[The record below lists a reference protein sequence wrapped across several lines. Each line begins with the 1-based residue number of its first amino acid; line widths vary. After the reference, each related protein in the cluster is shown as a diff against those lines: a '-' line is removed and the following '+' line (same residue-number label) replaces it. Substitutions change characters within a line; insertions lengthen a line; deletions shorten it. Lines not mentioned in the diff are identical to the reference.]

1 MIVTT
6 EKAEEKFLH
15 ALGVPTIQKEG
26 RRCVHLRTSGLAG
39 FEKNKTI
46 NFIHDNIDDQNGGV
60 FVCEDGDF
68 LITARCIGAPFVNIL
83 QKFIITH
90 LKPRPA
96 QTFELATLFE
106 VKVDRSKI
114 IKIVEEKLKVKHL
127 KENEEREKQAKIQAQ
142 KNRKIIIDTP
152 IPDTLIDSLSQRR
165 KDRKETEILV
175 VEDDPFSRA
184 LVKKSLEEVGNISF
198 AEDGQT
204 ALAQYFSKAPDILF
218 LDIGLP
224 DIDGHDVLAKIL
236 THDPHAFVIMLS
248 GKGDK
253 ENIMK
258 AMENGAKGFVG
269 KPFTREK
276 LSQYIQKSPHI
287 KTSNT

>member
-1 MIVTT
+1 MIVTI
-6 EKAEEKFLH
+6 EKAEEKFLDV
-15 ALGVPTIQKEG
+15 LDVPTIEKED
-26 RRCVHLRTSGLAG
+26 RRCIHLRTSGLAG
-39 FEKNKTI
+39 FEKNQTI

-68 LITARCIGAPFVNIL
+68 LITARCIGAPFVKIL
-83 QKFIITH
+83 QNFIITH

-114 IKIVEEKLKVKHL
+114 IKIVEEKLKTKQI
-127 KENEEREKQAKIQAQ
+127 KENAEREKQARIQAQ

-152 IPDTLIDSLSQRR
+152 IPDTLVDSLSQRR

-175 VEDDPFSRA
+175 VEDDSFSRA
-184 LVKKSLEEVGNISF
+184 LVKKSLAEVGNISI
-198 AEDGQT
+198 AEDGRT
-204 ALAQYFSKAPDILF
+204 ALTQYFKKAPDILF

-236 THDPHAFVIMLS
+236 EHDPHAFIIMLS

-253 ENIMK
+253 DNIMK
-258 AMENGAKGFVG
+258 AIQNGAKGFVG

-287 KTSNT
+287 QTSNQ